1 MRIKKME
8 IKVDYGKNGLKF
20 IPNHDWNVEII
31 TPKTQGA
38 LSPPVSSI
46 EKAINNP
53 IGSPNL
59 RNIIN
64 KKKEIDNVCI
74 VVSDATRP
82 VPSYLIL
89 EALLNQLN
97 SLGIRDENV
106 TVLVATGLHR
116 KSTREDYEVILGP
129 SLYKRLKVI
138 GHDSKDHES
147 LKQIVT
153 SNISFLI
160 NKHYCESD
168 LKIITGY
175 VEPHFFF
182 GFSGGRKSIL
192 PGIAGED
199 TIQNNHSADMIHSE
213 FSRFGIYQEN
223 MMHKQALMAANA
235 VGVDFAVNV
244 CINEKHQIVR
254 VAAGDFEKVHEELVK
269 YQLENV
275 FHPITDSYDIVICGN
290 GGYPLDLNLYQAVK
304 SMAIGE
310 MAVKRGGT
318 IISVNE
324 CIEGVGIRQDKFKEL
339 LFSGMKP
346 KEIYV
351 QIMNGQIT
359 VPDQWEIQVLAR
371 ILQKADVFVVST
383 LKENELGNIG
393 LKYALSIEEAIE
405 KSLQKHGSHARI
417 LVLPN
422 GPQALPLLRR

>member
-1 MRIKKME
+1 ME
-8 IKVDYGKNGLKF
+8 IKIDYGKNGLKF
-20 IPNHDWNVEII
+20 NPYHDWNVDVIV
-31 TPKTQGA
+31 PKTQGA
-38 LSPPVSSI
+38 LPSPVSSI

-53 IGSPNL
+53 IESPNL
-59 RNIIN
+59 RSIIN
-64 KKKEIDNVCI
+64 KKKELENVCI

-89 EALLNQLN
+89 EAFLNQLN
-97 SLGIRDENV
+97 SLGVRDENV
-106 TVLVATGLHR
+106 TILVATGLHR
-116 KSTREDYEVILGP
+116 QSTREDHEVILGP
-129 SLYKRLKVI
+129 SLYKKLKVI
-138 GHDSKDHES
+138 GHDSKDRKS
-147 LKQIVT
+147 LKQIVA
-153 SNISFLI
+153 SNNNFLI

-213 FSRFGIYQEN
+213 YSRFGIYQEN
-223 MMHKQALMAANA
+223 MMHKQALIAANA

-244 CINEKHQIVR
+244 CINEKHQIVK
-254 VAAGDFEKVHEELVK
+254 VAAGNFEKVHEELVK

-275 FHPITDSYDIVICGN
+275 FHPITDPYDIVICGN

-310 MAVKRGGT
+310 MVVKHGGT

-339 LFSGMKP
+339 LFSGVSP
-346 KEIYV
+346 KEIYDK
-351 QIMNGQIT
+351 IMNGQII

-371 ILQKADVFVVST
+371 ILQKADVFIISK
-383 LKENELGNIG
+383 LKKNELGNIG
-393 LKYALSIEEAIE
+393 LKHASSIEEAVE
-405 KSLQKHGSHARI
+405 KSLQKYGSQARI

-422 GPQALPLLRR
+422 GPQALPLLRK